1 MLCLPL
7 NCLTFRQGLRELA
20 CLELPVPPPQSLPS
34 PLPKYVWLGGRAGG
48 PAYSNIITTRID
60 KSPNAFIGTEFWVR
74 KLCFKIEYSGLGN
87 RGTDDENVGWSF
99 GEKKLSNS

>member
-1 MLCLPL
+1 M
-7 NCLTFRQGLRELA
+7 
-20 CLELPVPPPQSLPS
+20 
-34 PLPKYVWLGGRAGG
+34 
-48 PAYSNIITTRID
+48 
-60 KSPNAFIGTEFWVR
+60 R